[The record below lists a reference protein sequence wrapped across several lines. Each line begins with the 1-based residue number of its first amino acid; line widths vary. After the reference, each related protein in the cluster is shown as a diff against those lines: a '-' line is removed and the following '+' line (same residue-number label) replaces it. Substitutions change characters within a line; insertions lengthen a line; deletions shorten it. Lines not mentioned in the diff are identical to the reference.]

1 MANTTQSSSNAKPK
15 ANIALTKLSSD
26 ECDTLFASVSSKLN
40 IHKSQFYYPI
50 YNKILNAEET
60 HTPDELRG
68 LVFDSKFKCKEVL
81 AKILTNDYE
90 DIDEDGDCD
99 DANDGAND
107 CEDGE
112 GTTDSIEPS
121 ITEIKDI
128 ENIISDTESEINLSD
143 VLNNTEN
150 FELPTD
156 VDDLESQSDKE
167 YDEVEDAIRNTYT
180 ISGIVEKLNKTSGEL
195 QSVQEEIFIKKSPL
209 LEPLKVMQD
218 IYVIPDN
225 LQNKDLD
232 DDTVKNTNAK
242 LGSYNNSSHV
252 EALFL
257 YLANKLVE
265 VGKCPTFP
273 YYYGCINGIDPNYYH
288 DITDEYESVSRTR
301 WFRDRVKNDF
311 DLLILEDD
319 NNMDQD
325 LMEQLKNGGQ
335 TYKSGVSSDDG
346 DDDGDDDDD
355 GVDGVDGVDDDGVD
369 GVAGGGS
376 GDGDGVGAG
385 SSGDG
390 VDGVGVGNNSQI
402 DGSDVDGVGVGNN
415 SQIGGSD
422 VDGDGVIDGDIA
434 ESERASSLKFIES
447 LSDADLEITLDDESQ
462 PTFTELPIVDNT
474 IEELATHILGEV
486 QQGEVQQG
494 EVQQGEVQQGEVQ
507 QGESH
512 DVDDFIETLSE
523 FDKENVDMSDFED
536 DNKFKMYYVKCAN
549 MPVNLC
555 MMEKMDGTLDSLLD
569 DDYVMSETEWFA
581 VFFQIT
587 FGLAIAQKYF
597 NFVHNDLHSSNIMY
611 KESQIK
617 HLYFEVNSQ
626 LYKIP
631 LFGRIMKIIDFA
643 RGTFKFGDRWIF
655 SDHFKDDG
663 EAFGQYDYPT
673 DGSLKNCEFKPN
685 PSFDLVRLG
694 TTVIERVATEPT
706 VTEFVERLTLN
717 DWGNSVCYDEDS
729 FQLYID
735 IARTCHNAVPL
746 NVLMQSKEFNRFKI
760 TKEKLPKGVYV
771 FKY

>member
-1 MANTTQSSSNAKPK
+1 MANNTQSSSNAKPK

-180 ISGIVEKLNKTSGEL
+180 ITGIVEKLNKTSGEL

-335 TYKSGVSSDDG
+335 TYKSGVSSNDDGNDDG
-346 DDDGDDDDD
+346 DDDDDD
-355 GVDGVDGVDDDGVD
+355 GVDGDEDGVD
-369 GVAGGGS
+369 GVDCVDCVDCDGVNAGSS
-376 GDGDGVGAG
+376 GDGVDCVDGVAAG

-390 VDGVGVGNNSQI
+390 VDGVVAGSNG
-402 DGSDVDGVGVGNN
+402 DGAGSSGDGTGNN

-422 VDGDGVIDGDIA
+422 VDGDGDIA
-434 ESERASSLKFIES
+434 VSERASSLKFIEL

-462 PTFTELPIVDNT
+462 PTFTELPIVDNAF
-474 IEELATHILGEV
+474 EELATHTQDEIQQAEV
-486 QQGEVQQG
+486 QQA
-494 EVQQGEVQQGEVQ
+494 
-507 QGESH
+507 ESH

-617 HLYFEVNSQ
+617 HLYFEVNGQ